1 MTLHGIQKAG
11 QAQRRTKCSAAAA
24 AAAAAA
30 ASLSAKSKSVEA
42 LSIALEK
49 SVVYSYHLL
58 NEFAPEI
65 VRRNAAHNALA
76 MQNGE
81 YHSVILPDLQ
91 IVLARLR
98 KLLHDRR

>member
-11 QAQRRTKCSAAAA
+11 QAQKRTKCSAAAA
-24 AAAAAA
+24 ADA